1 MKVSYCLFR
10 ASPAQHSLI
19 QSVSFNLSFSEGHS
33 RTSLAG
39 GYSSQCV
46 SCGGVLTPLINNTH
60 PYAQSKMLASSN
72 KLIFAYIILFFKL
85 LHPDLNTV
93 HDRISISIKVIIK
106 STQLSYLIYRQLKT
120 PIFKAGFLKIYPNL
134 FLHMS
139 FFLMS
144 FFLFKRVTW
153 ETTLTLPC
161 FLEQFLLTIP
171 LS

>member
-1 MKVSYCLFR
+1 MWLQLTVRELR
-10 ASPAQHSLI
+10 GSPDI
-19 QSVSFNLSFSEGHS
+19 
-33 RTSLAG
+33 
-39 GYSSQCV
+39 
-46 SCGGVLTPLINNTH
+46 TPLNNTY

-93 HDRISISIKVIIK
+93 HDRISIYSISIKVIIK

-153 ETTLTLPC
+153 ETTLTPPC